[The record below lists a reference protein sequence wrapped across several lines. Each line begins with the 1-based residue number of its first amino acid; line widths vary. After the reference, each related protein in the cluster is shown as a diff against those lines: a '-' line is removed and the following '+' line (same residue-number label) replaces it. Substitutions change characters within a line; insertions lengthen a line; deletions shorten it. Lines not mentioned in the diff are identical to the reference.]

1 MSRPLRSGCTR
12 SRMPPTARE
21 TTGRPRRNASRTTR
35 GSPSDREETARSVL
49 ASSRRAI
56 SGGSSLGIA
65 RTRCGQLSHQV
76 LDHGPHRAL
85 SDHDQ
90 FRLGNLATTAR
101 HAVGEEQRIL
111 GLLEH
116 ADPSHGRLLRQ
127 ARGRVREGFEVDERR
142 EARKGSAT
150 GRPLGQIRGAGRH
163 RPDPVRSPKGKQR
176 APVCKLG
183 ERTSPPAPVEPCR
196 GPPVTMQLDHQ
207 LGPLR
212 ARQPG
217 RGEDHGECLERALGD
232 HHVGPKAP
240 DLGRDDPG
248 KLRVRDHV
256 DEAVPAPSGST

>member
-1 MSRPLRSGCTR
+1 MC
-12 SRMPPTARE
+12 
-21 TTGRPRRNASRTTR
+21 
-35 GSPSDREETARSVL
+35 
-49 ASSRRAI
+49 SRRAGADLGRLE
-56 SGGSSLGIA
+56 SRDRPDPVGSS
-65 RTRCGQLSHQV
+65 RTRSSITGRIEPWPTTTNSAS
-76 LDHGPHRAL
+76 GTSRA
-85 SDHDQ
+85 
-90 FRLGNLATTAR
+90 TAR
-101 HAVGEEQRIL
+101 HAAARSNDL

-127 ARGRVREGFEVDERR
+127 ARERVREGFEVDERR
-142 EARKGSAT
+142 EAREGSAT

-163 RPDPVRSPKGKQR
+163 RPDPVRPPKGKQR
-176 APVCKLG
+176 TPVSKLG

-207 LGPLR
+207 LGPVR

-240 DLGRDDPG
+240 DLGRDGPG

-256 DEAVPAPSGST
+256 EEAVPAPSGQPEARI